1 MSFFDLRFLDQPFG
15 IFTPFLSEMTLKLT
29 YLKKSSL
36 QYTISPLEKHLSL
49 SCSLQ
54 SEHFKHL
61 ECHDRSN
68 TFNIK
73 RSNIGSPHPAHL
85 GIAAEE
91 KRRNKQLLHFYNKSC
106 NILYIYIMFG
116 RGICEKYQSRDETFP
131 EPNGERNLVSRLVF
145 FANTPPKHDI
155 AV

>member
-1 MSFFDLRFLDQPFG
+1 MSLFSLCPFSIGHCTVHPTFVYVQPFVY
-15 IFTPFLSEMTLKLT
+15 FTSFLFEMTLKLT

-73 RSNIGSPHPAHL
+73 RSKIGSPHPAHL

-91 KRRNKQLLHFYNKSC
+91 KRRNKQL
-106 NILYIYIMFG
+106 
-116 RGICEKYQSRDETFP
+116 
-131 EPNGERNLVSRLVF
+131 
-145 FANTPPKHDI
+145 
-155 AV
+155 